1 MNYEMEELI
10 PIVAKL
16 AEKYTGFEST
26 SITYEKAE
34 QLMGAVLYCI
44 NEMEREADGGII
56 SSEKMP
62 ALQAYEIGL
71 ERVREKTEAALQI
84 YNETVQDFSDYGNIC
99 LQETFIKGMPEFF
112 KWYDIRFEPQ
122 NTILTLDY
130 PILRNIQEYSG
141 IDRIYEYIKCI
152 RLEQIF
158 LKQFPADLVEQI
170 LKRYNPEYKDMIDN
184 ICEIVY
190 GDVVLHMLTGKALE
204 DNSEMESLA
213 EKATEI
219 LIEKYYNNDRP
230 LFEYLRGALKDI
242 IVRLRIRMEGKMD
255 TKRI

>member
-1 MNYEMEELI
+1 MNYDMEELI

-34 QLMGAVLYCI
+34 QLMGAVIYCI
-44 NEMEREADGGII
+44 NEMEREADGSIL

-71 ERVREKTEAALQI
+71 ERVREKTEAALRI
-84 YNETVQDFSDYGNIC
+84 YNETVRNFSDYGNIC

-130 PILRNIQEYSG
+130 PILCNIQEYSG
-141 IDRIYEYIKCI
+141 IDRIYEYIECI
-152 RLEQIF
+152 RLEQSF
-158 LKQFPADLVEQI
+158 LKQFPADMVEQI
-170 LKRYNPEYKDMIDN
+170 LKRYNPGYKEMIDN

-190 GDVVLHMLTGKALE
+190 GDVVLRMLEGRTLGDDAE
-204 DNSEMESLA
+204 EYV
-213 EKATEI
+213 EKATKE
-219 LIEKYYNNDRP
+219 LIEKYYDNDIQ
-230 LFEYLRGALKDI
+230 LFEYLRCALRDI